1 MAENRD
7 IAFCFRGWAYDTGKV
22 DRPKRR
28 VIRISRAH
36 DSRRAKGILSLNDTT
51 DAGLVITPKEE
62 DIEGVDHGLLAVVVG
77 GLLPAAEVPN
87 HKELS
92 KPAPLHSFD
101 PDIHSLVETRP
112 QTRLVE
118 WTHGVAGTQ
127 GFQRTKVIRH
137 NINSFCSEFRGE
149 TQKEPPQQTL
159 SSPLADQGDH
169 DQIYESSTSKE
180 LAYFISTVA
189 SAYKTFPCKTY
200 LQLAI
205 GRFRE
210 SEQTSLSS
218 LSAPGV
224 ASREVIRDMMEG
236 KGDLIEEQAKCVI
249 NAFKEL
255 WPYQFEAV
263 GEHRINISAVL
274 ELAKGLCSISASGI
288 TIHESLYLGV
298 IVSFC
303 TMFSNSHAVNAG
315 VGEYH
320 DSLIQSAISIARGSA
335 PAPISVRPLIRDS
348 HAHMHA
354 HMENFK
360 AWRDAGACT
369 CTHGGGPRELHK
381 VVRVAS
387 VVLGTQNQ
395 EAIVTALGQVKRL
408 VLASAFEL
416 LSRTIASG
424 NEKIEVIQA
433 VLQAT
438 VHVVAADVVEKFATQ
453 ADQESETMDAQP
465 TLPGLPANLAKLA
478 DKVSDLYH
486 ALGSVKEEDTTNA
499 VREAIKDYEE
509 NE

>member
-1 MAENRD
+1 M
-7 IAFCFRGWAYDTGKV
+7 
-22 DRPKRR
+22 
-28 VIRISRAH
+28 
-36 DSRRAKGILSLNDTT
+36 
-51 DAGLVITPKEE
+51 
-62 DIEGVDHGLLAVVVG
+62 
-77 GLLPAAEVPN
+77 
-87 HKELS
+87 
-92 KPAPLHSFD
+92 
-101 PDIHSLVETRP
+101 
-112 QTRLVE
+112 
-118 WTHGVAGTQ
+118 
-127 GFQRTKVIRH
+127 RH
-137 NINSFCSEFRGE
+137 NINAFCSEFRGE
-149 TQKEPPQQTL
+149 TEEVPRKTPPPSL
-159 SSPLADQGDH
+159 LASHDNH
-169 DQIYESSTSKE
+169 DQIDDSSTSEKV
-180 LAYFISTVA
+180 ASFINTVV

-205 GRFRE
+205 GLFRE
-210 SEQTSLSS
+210 SEQTSLES

-224 ASREVIRDMMEG
+224 ASREVIREMMEG
-236 KGDLIEEQAKCVI
+236 KGDLIEERAKCVI

-263 GEHRINISAVL
+263 GEHKINTRAIL

-315 VGEYH
+315 VGECH
-320 DSLIQSAISIARGSA
+320 DNLIQSAISIARGSA
-335 PAPISVRPLIRDS
+335 PAPMPVRPLVQTVNENPGVALFKSLIRDS
-348 HAHMHA
+348 HAHVHA
-354 HMENFK
+354 QMEHFK
-360 AWRDAGACT
+360 AWRDAGGCT
-369 CTHGGGPRELHK
+369 CTHGGGLRELHK
-381 VVRVAS
+381 VVQLAS

-438 VHVVAADVVEKFATQ
+438 VHVVAADVVEKFATR
-453 ADQESETMDAQP
+453 ADQESEAMDAQP

-486 ALGSVKEEDTTNA
+486 ALGSVKEEDTTNS

-509 NE
+509 NEQGEGAPDSPSTLELPSNLDQKDAALLRYMRQVFEKERDFPGSQDLDKELEWASRMDWK